1 MLARVLVLGIPA
13 PWRDIHF
20 PVRLEVRHVILH
32 IVKRC
37 SACEATPVHL
47 PVGRPKNDVLRI
59 GTTDHGPE
67 QLVEFRF
74 VGHERIAPKTESAR
88 LVEQNQAEAFHVNH
102 QWKFP
107 NVRFRVAT
115 RTSRESGMSMRI
127 QDEAISRWQGA
138 DPIRPVCGSSQVSL
152 DPHAKAAVRTRIS
165 VGC

>member
-1 MLARVLVLGIPA
+1 MSSTLELLQRHNVCNRAAARPFPRAVGSSWVLARVLVLGIPA

-67 QLVEFRF
+67 QLVEFR
-74 VGHERIAPKTESAR
+74 
-88 LVEQNQAEAFHVNH
+88 
-102 QWKFP
+102 
-107 NVRFRVAT
+107 
-115 RTSRESGMSMRI
+115 
-127 QDEAISRWQGA
+127 
-138 DPIRPVCGSSQVSL
+138 
-152 DPHAKAAVRTRIS
+152 
-165 VGC
+165 